1 MPTPKQEKL
10 IKLISENLGN
20 PNSTESLGE
29 LMLKA
34 GYSKSMSENPF
45 QILESETIQEGLEEF
60 RGMLDDKRRMAITHI
75 TKKKLEK
82 SSAKD
87 LANIV
92 DVFTKNHQ
100 LLGGKETEKSK
111 VESTINVINYGDN
124 ATPQVRTEE
133 LPTASAESI

>member
-10 IKLISENLGN
+10 IRLLVENLGKKE
-20 PNSTESLGE
+20 STESLGE
-29 LMLKA
+29 LILQA
-34 GYSKSMSENPF
+34 GYSEAMAKNPY

-87 LANIV
+87 LATIV

-100 LLGGKETEKSK
+100 LLGGKETDKQGLSITIDQAVANKYEITPRTDNSSK
-111 VESTINVINYGDN
+111 
-124 ATPQVRTEE
+124 
-133 LPTASAESI
+133 